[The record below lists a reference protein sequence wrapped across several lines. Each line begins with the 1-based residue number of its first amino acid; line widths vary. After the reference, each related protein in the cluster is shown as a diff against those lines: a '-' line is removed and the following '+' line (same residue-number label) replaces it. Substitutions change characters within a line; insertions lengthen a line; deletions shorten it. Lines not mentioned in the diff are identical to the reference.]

1 MMKKTRLTALILGGM
16 MLCLTGIPALAADQE
31 PLVISP
37 APASQTE
44 EAIMPQSSGPD
55 NLLYYGAVR
64 ITARD
69 SQGRPTQLSLAT
81 DQYSTWT
88 LTADENTAWVDSGK
102 HAASDPAD
110 LKDGEQVYVALAYDR
125 AQADAQLLSN
135 GRVLAVLRNVPQ
147 DGGCAQYHVIGGI
160 EQNSK
165 GQYVLTTDNGGLLIS
180 AGENTGT
187 SSYDGSALSLADL
200 KVGDRILAWY
210 DVVLT
215 SYPGQT
221 YATHIM
227 RLNQPQLTAGTRL
240 ADGTQLTLKLN
251 GKDSAVTGSITSD
264 QPMVPVAAVARELG
278 LQVYYDAVNGDNGPR
293 VRVEDDQFSVRIW
306 LKDPLIFGTTKI
318 DGMVGTTSSLPYSEL
333 TYVQAPGTTWA
344 PASLFQMLG
353 YTVTLDGTTLN
364 IQ

>member
-1 MMKKTRLTALILGGM
+1 MKKTRFTALFLGGM
-16 MLCLTGIPALAADQE
+16 MLCLTAIPALAAEDA
-31 PLVISP
+31 PMVISP
-37 APASQTE
+37 APTSQTDE
-44 EAIMPQSSGPD
+44 IAMPEFAGPD
-55 NLLYYGAVR
+55 SLLYYGTLRV
-64 ITARD
+64 TTRD
-69 SQGRPTQLSLAT
+69 GQGRPTQLSLTT
-81 DQYSTWT
+81 DQHTAWT

-102 HAASDPAD
+102 HAASDPTTM
-110 LKDGEQVYVALAYDR
+110 KDEEQVYVALAYDS

-135 GRVLAVLRNVPQ
+135 GHVLAVLRNVPQ

-180 AGENTGT
+180 AGESTGT

-210 DVVLT
+210 DIVLE

-221 YATHIM
+221 YASHIM
-227 RLNQPQLTAGTRL
+227 RLNQPQL
-240 ADGTQLTLKLN
+240 ADGTQITDGTRLTLKLN
-251 GKDSAVTGSITSD
+251 GKDSTVSGTTLSG

-278 LQVYYDAVNGDNGPR
+278 LQVYYDAVNGDNGPL

-318 DGMVGTTSSLPYSEL
+318 DGMVGTTGSLPYGEL

>member
-1 MMKKTRLTALILGGM
+1 MKKTRFTALFLGGM
-16 MLCLTGIPALAADQE
+16 MLCLTAIPALAAEDE
-31 PLVISP
+31 PMVISP
-37 APASQTE
+37 APTSQTD
-44 EAIMPQSSGPD
+44 AITPPVYAGPD
-55 NLLYYGAVR
+55 SLLYYGALRV
-64 ITARD
+64 TARD
-69 SQGRPTQLSLAT
+69 GQGRPTQLSLTTGQGTVLA
-81 DQYSTWT
+81 

-102 HAASDPAD
+102 HTASDPTTLQD
-110 LKDGEQVYVALAYDR
+110 EEQVYVALAYDS
-125 AQADAQLLSN
+125 AQAGAQLPSN

-180 AGENTGT
+180 AGEGTGA
-187 SSYDGSALSLADL
+187 SCYDGSALALADL

-210 DVVLT
+210 DVVLE

-227 RLNQPQLTAGTRL
+227 RLNGPQLSAGTQIT
-240 ADGTQLTLKLN
+240 DGTQLTLKLN
-251 GKDSAVTGSITSD
+251 GKDSAITGVARSD
-264 QPMVPVAAVARELG
+264 QPLVPVAAVARELG
-278 LQVYYDAVNGDNGPR
+278 LQVYYDAQNGDNGPL

-306 LKDPLIFGTTKI
+306 LRDPLIFGTTKI
-318 DGMVGTTSSLPYSEL
+318 KDAEGTTGPLPYGEL

>member
-1 MMKKTRLTALILGGM
+1 MKKTRFTALILGGI
-16 MLCLTGIPALAADQE
+16 MLCLTGIPALAADTAANA
-31 PLVISP
+31 SAATSS
-37 APASQTE
+37 APASL
-44 EAIMPQSSGPD
+44 PGDSGPD
-55 NLLYYGAVR
+55 SLLYHGTVR

-69 SQGRPTQLSLAT
+69 GQGRPTQLSLTT
-81 DQYSTWT
+81 DQHTSWT

-102 HAASDPAD
+102 HAASDPTT
-110 LKDGEQVYVALAYDR
+110 LKDEEQVYVALAYDS

-147 DGGCAQYHVIGGI
+147 DGGCAQYHVIGDAEPGD
-160 EQNSK
+160 K
-165 GQYVLTTDNGGLLIS
+165 GQYTLTVDNGGLFILT
-180 AGENTGT
+180 GETTGV
-187 SSYDGSALSLADL
+187 SGYDGSALTLSDL
-200 KVGDRILAWY
+200 KDGDTILAWY

-221 YATHIM
+221 YATHVM
-227 RLNQPQLTAGTRL
+227 RLNRPQL
-240 ADGTQLTLKLN
+240 ADGTQLTLKLD
-251 GKDSAVTGSITSD
+251 GKDSAITGMIRSG

-278 LQVYYDAVNGDNGPR
+278 LQVYYDAVNGDNGPL
-293 VRVEDDQFSVRIW
+293 VRVENDQFSVRIL

-318 DGMVGTTSSLPYSEL
+318 DGMAGTTGSLPYSEL

-353 YTVTLDGTTLN
+353 HTVTLDGTTLN

>member
-1 MMKKTRLTALILGGM
+1 MKKTRFTALFLGGM
-16 MLCLTGIPALAADQE
+16 MLCLTAIPALAAEDE
-31 PLVISP
+31 PMVISP
-37 APASQTE
+37 APTSQTD
-44 EAIMPQSSGPD
+44 AIAMPEYTGPD
-55 NLLYYGAVR
+55 SLLYYGTVR

-69 SQGRPTQLSLAT
+69 AQGRPTQLSLT
-81 DQYSTWT
+81 NDQGNWT
-88 LTADENTAWVDSGK
+88 LTADEHTAWVDSGK

-110 LKDGEQVYVALAYDR
+110 LKDGEQVYVALAYDS
-125 AQADAQLLSN
+125 AQTGSQLPSN

-147 DGGCAQYHVIGGI
+147 DGGCAQYHVIGAV

-180 AGENTGT
+180 AGEGTGT
-187 SSYDGSALSLADL
+187 SCYDGSTLALSDL

-221 YATHIM
+221 YATHVM
-227 RLNQPQLTAGTRL
+227 RLSQPQL

-251 GKDSAVTGSITSD
+251 GKTSAVTGTTISG
-264 QPMVPVAAVARELG
+264 QPLVPVAAVARELG
-278 LQVYYDAVNGDNGPR
+278 LQVYYDAVNGENGPR

-306 LKDPLIFGTTKI
+306 LRDPLIFGTTKI
-318 DGMVGTTSSLPYSEL
+318 EGAEGTTGSLPYGEL

-344 PASLFQMLG
+344 PAALFQMLG